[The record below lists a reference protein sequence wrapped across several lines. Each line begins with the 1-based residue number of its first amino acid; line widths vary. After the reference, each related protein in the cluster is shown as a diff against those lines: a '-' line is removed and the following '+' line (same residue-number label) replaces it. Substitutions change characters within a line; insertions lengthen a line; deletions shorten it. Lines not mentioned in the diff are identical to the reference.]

1 MQAYSPELV
10 LDTIMNIH
18 LGGLL
23 DSEKSA
29 QHTVV
34 EIFLPHAHIS
44 VCHKL
49 DADGP
54 TPSSVDRQLH
64 VSEIIVDSHRL
75 HWYRNC
81 HSAPQS
87 TISISFEGLSLKT
100 TVDSATPLPA
110 SSRNRGTSSNVFA
123 SNHRR
128 VSIEYVGGQLDLA
141 CDLAVTKLEHD
152 APQVLVDVLQEFV
165 REQRLLVDIYRKFRS
180 NTALAKGEII
190 SRVLMLTH
198 GKAIIDPLS
207 TIQPSY
213 LVQRG
218 RPYKLRT
225 DLIFRFLFHL
235 RNCLGHLRSSRCQL
249 SDPPT
254 FNDEIAALNLLQSRL
269 SALALD
275 VDRPKV
281 PDLAFPGVS
290 FPGVKK
296 ATRPSLSSFQAF
308 RSLSLRARRIE
319 VAITH
324 PSGRSSSQ
332 IILTELL
339 ISASSRTLDLVPPPS
354 LSQMTLS
361 QVSLFNRE
369 KRIIRFLILSILVSD
384 VEFVVLPQLMTF
396 AQQALRV
403 RRQSRYQSDGFQ
415 VACPATD
422 HTDAP
427 NTPERWNTHITSSI
441 DNLKVCAAAENL
453 TFEFQALGARFAS
466 TLFDSQSFALD
477 SNTILLQARST
488 GKPTRPVDQDILA
501 SLTFTGVKSI
511 AFVTQDPSSNMTIRA
526 STATRDFRFNVPRSA
541 IRLYRFIE
549 EWRADYLPGIKETL
563 HALLSE
569 IRETPSPTIRHDS
582 RRSPLFQLHGIVE
595 SLGIHLQVMHGT
607 WLSWNVSRSVVY
619 LRSSN
624 NPPSQHNLRN
634 FGLQSKSQLF
644 SISPGRITLED
655 TTPSTSLKLTVPTV
669 SLAGQYDGSRIE
681 TMALVDFFHLK
692 IKPSHW
698 DTLLVVQ
705 QKFGQDFND
714 LITLIAETRH
724 QQRLPEPSTRI
735 PSQNRWMLFASMKM
749 RGFRV
754 GLEGQTSI
762 VYLEC
767 KDVRGGI
774 DQDAIGTWHI
784 QLSDLSLS
792 LASRTILHT
801 QDSHPNRNRLAFVVV
816 DLGVSAEKP
825 SSDIFHHDT
834 LSISVTRFHA
844 VLQPSSIRETG
855 DFFNH
860 MQVCG
865 EAFNV

>member
-1 MQAYSPELV
+1 MQAHSPELA

-18 LGGLL
+18 LGELL
-23 DSEKSA
+23 HSERSA

-44 VCHKL
+44 ICHKL
-49 DADGP
+49 NADDP
-54 TPSSVDRQLH
+54 PPSSVDRQLH
-64 VSEIIVDSHRL
+64 VSEIIVESHRL
-75 HWYRNC
+75 HWYQNC
-81 HSAPQS
+81 HSTPHS
-87 TISISFEGLSLKT
+87 TISASFEGLSLKT
-100 TVDSATPLPA
+100 TVDSATPVPA
-110 SSRNRGTSSNVFA
+110 SSQNRCTSSNVYAF
-123 SNHRR
+123 NHRR
-128 VSIEYVGGQLDLA
+128 VCIEYVGGQLELA

-152 APQVLVDVLQEFV
+152 APQILVDVLQEFV
-165 REQRLLVDIYRKFRS
+165 REQRCLVDVFGRFRS
-180 NTALAKGEII
+180 DTALAKGEII
-190 SRVLMLTH
+190 SRVLMSTD

-213 LVQRG
+213 LVQGG

-249 SDPPT
+249 SREAL
-254 FNDEIAALNLLQSRL
+254 NDETAVSNLLQSRL

-296 ATRPSLSSFQAF
+296 ATRPSLSSFQAL

-319 VAITH
+319 VAVTH

-332 IILTELL
+332 IILTKLL

-354 LSQMTLS
+354 LSPMTLS

-369 KRIIRFLILSILVSD
+369 KRLTRFLLLSILVSD
-384 VEFVVLPQLMTF
+384 IEFFVLPQLMTF

-403 RRQSRYQSDGFQ
+403 RRQSRYQSDGRQ
-415 VACPATD
+415 ATCPATD
-422 HTDAP
+422 RRDAP
-427 NTPERWNTHITSSI
+427 TTPERWNTHITSSI

-453 TFEFQALGARFAS
+453 TIEFQALGTRFAS
-466 TLFDSQSFALD
+466 TLFDSKSFALD
-477 SNTILLQARST
+477 SNTILLQARSP
-488 GKPTRPVDQDILA
+488 GKPTRPFDQDILA

-511 AFVTQDPSSNMTIRA
+511 TLITHDPSSNVTIRA
-526 STATRDFRFNVPRSA
+526 STATRDLRFDVPRSA

-569 IRETPSPTIRHDS
+569 IRETPSATIRHDS
-582 RRSPLFQLHGIVE
+582 RRSPLFQLHGVVE

-624 NPPSQHNLRN
+624 NPLSQHNLRN

-644 SISPGRITLED
+644 SISPGPMMLEE
-655 TTPSTSLKLTVPTV
+655 TIPSTALKLTVPTV
-669 SLAGQYDGSRIE
+669 SLAGQHDGSRIE

-692 IKPSHW
+692 VKPSHW

-724 QQRLPEPSTRI
+724 QQRSPESSNRI
-735 PSQNRWMLFASMKM
+735 PSQNRWMLFTSMKM

-754 GLEGQTSI
+754 GLEGQTSV

-767 KDVRGGI
+767 KDVRGRI

-792 LASRTILHT
+792 LASRAVLHT

-816 DLGVSAEKP
+816 DLEVSAEKP
-825 SSDIFHHDT
+825 SGDIFHHDT

-865 EAFNV
+865 EAFKV